1 MSRRCGAQSVG
12 PDCRRDDPA
21 DGEKEPAESE
31 RSVSVGPF
39 GGLHHRYGHGKV
51 EALGAMGI
59 ACFLIGTS
67 LMIGW
72 DSYQSLQ
79 DILVNHTVNDYNA
92 SGSLLTYWVRI
103 DDAHDR

>member
-1 MSRRCGAQSVG
+1 M
-12 PDCRRDDPA
+12 
-21 DGEKEPAESE
+21 
-31 RSVSVGPF
+31 
-39 GGLHHRYGHGKV
+39 

-103 DDAHDR
+103 DDAHYR

>member
-1 MSRRCGAQSVG
+1 
-12 PDCRRDDPA
+12 
-21 DGEKEPAESE
+21 
-31 RSVSVGPF
+31 
-39 GGLHHRYGHGKV
+39 
-51 EALGAMGI
+51 MGI

-79 DILVNHTVNDYNA
+79 DILVNHTVKDYNA